1 MLKDDKHAYVYQLA
15 RNNKAHRIDVATV
28 IENGDRYGVD
38 GALDATLP
46 LVVSGNYELKDG
58 MTVHAAGGAAQ

>member
-1 MLKDDKHAYVYQLA
+1 MQ
-15 RNNKAHRIDVATV
+15 

-38 GALDATLP
+38 GPIDGAAG

-58 MTVHAAGGAAQ
+58 MAVRVSKGAPQ